1 MEGNDIQ
8 TFAPIQ
14 QACMFEG
21 VLASP
26 PSKTSTKMRAVKA
39 LRQHEWNRYV
49 GLWQPHEMSIKS
61 LVDSV
66 RRRKIGVEVY
76 TLIHEDMVD
85 AIDGWLYRKG
95 VSLPVYYF
103 PDLATLSED
112 LKYHHPSLVV
122 HVSTQEQAQAIGIKA
137 RVTDTFR
144 EWVL

>member
-1 MEGNDIQ
+1 MEGNDIS
-8 TFAPIQ
+8 TFAPIH

-26 PSKTSTKMRAVKA
+26 PSKTITKMRAAKA

-66 RRRKIGVEVY
+66 HRRKIGVEVY
-76 TLIHEDMVD
+76 TLIHEGMVD

-137 RVTDTFR
+137 KVSNPGR